1 MTSDLKT
8 PCCNTTFF
16 PVYESVGS
24 APLDREV
31 VEEYLCDGE
40 GCYSSWEPN
49 GRASQYNSN

>member
-40 GCYSSWEPN
+40 GCYNSWEPN
-49 GRASQYNSN
+49 GEASQYNSN